1 MKATELRIGNY
12 VWDDYSGEMIVW
24 AISNNINTPLSDI
37 GLKKK
42 AHLPSGGYKIKNIAP
57 IPLTEQWIKDFG
69 LTATLEY
76 GGYGYIL
83 GNMIIFK
90 VRSHGRSEDWFYEI
104 EYCSGDEIE
113 DRTNIIQRYDYVHQL
128 QNLYFALTGKE
139 LTK

>member
-42 AHLPSGGYKIKNIAP
+42 THLPSGGYKIKNIAP
-57 IPLTEQWIKDFG
+57 IPLTKQWLKDFG
-69 LTATLEY
+69 FVDKGT
-76 GGYGYIL
+76 
-83 GNMIIFK
+83 IFK
-90 VRSHGRSEDWFYEI
+90 KGWFELWYSSYAENHQLRIYKVSNDI
-104 EYCSGDEIE
+104 EKTI
-113 DRTNIIQRYDYVHQL
+113 NIKYVHQL